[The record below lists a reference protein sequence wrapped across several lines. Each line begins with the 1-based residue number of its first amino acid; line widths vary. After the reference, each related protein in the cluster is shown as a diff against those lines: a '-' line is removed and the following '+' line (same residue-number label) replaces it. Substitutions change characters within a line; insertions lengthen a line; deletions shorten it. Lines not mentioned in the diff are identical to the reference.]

1 MTSAQIENIGADRQL
16 FVDDHWIDSS
26 SGVERVL
33 HEPVAA
39 DISIEAEHPWEQ
51 ILSAYHLVLG
61 DGSRWRMY
69 YLCSG
74 RGDEDGPPGGWQYCG
89 YAESDDG
96 VKWTKPELGV
106 IEVDGSKRNN
116 LVYAGPHTEFAPFL
130 DDNPDAAESERY
142 KAFAVSK
149 RALEGVRGLVPLAS
163 PDGLTWRQMSER
175 PVMVDGPFDSHNVPF
190 WDTQLGKYVVYTRGV
205 GNPDGSVQYS
215 PEKGWF
221 APAGGEAKPDGGLG
235 REFGGGVRW
244 IRRAVSDDFI
254 NWSPLEVIDCGD
266 TAFEHLYTNA
276 CTPYDRAPGTY
287 LMFPSRFVPHR
298 TPDNEI
304 ARTATPGV
312 NDVVFMSSRDGIN
325 FDRSFMEAY
334 IRPGL
339 MVENWRE
346 RGVYAGRGIVQT
358 TPTELSIYSRQ
369 HRYLDSVH
377 IRRYSVRTD
386 GFVSVNASYSG
397 GEFTTRPFVFSGS
410 SLELNYSTSAVG
422 SVRVELQDEE
432 GRALPGYGMGDYP
445 EMFGDEIGGTARWSN
460 GSDVS
465 SLAGKP
471 VRLRF
476 SLNDADIYAFKFNP

>member
-1 MTSAQIENIGADRQL
+1 MADGQVESIGADRQL

-26 SGVERVL
+26 AGVERVL

-39 DISIEAEHPWEQ
+39 NIALAAEHPWDQ
-51 ILSAYHLVLG
+51 IFSAYHLVLG
-61 DGSRWRMY
+61 DGSKWRMY

-96 VKWTKPELGV
+96 IEWTKPELGV
-106 IEVDGSKRNN
+106 VEVDGSKRNN

-130 DDNPDAAESERY
+130 DANPDAAESERY
-142 KAFAVSK
+142 KAFAVSV
-149 RALEGVRGLVPLAS
+149 RALSGVRGLVPLAS
-163 PDGLTWRQMSER
+163 PDGLSWRPMSEG
-175 PVMVDGPFDSHNVPF
+175 PVMVDGPFDSHNLSF
-190 WDTQLGKYVVYTRGV
+190 WDTRLGKYVVYARGV
-205 GNPDGSVQYS
+205 GNPDGTVQYS
-215 PEKGWF
+215 AKKGWL
-221 APAGGEAKPDGGLG
+221 AAVAEGEVARGGIG

-266 TAFEHLYTNA
+266 TPFEHLYTNA

-298 TPDNEI
+298 TADNDI
-304 ARTATPGV
+304 ARAATPGV
-312 NDVVFMSSRDGIN
+312 NDVVFMSSRDGTN

-346 RGVYAGRGIVQT
+346 RGIYVGRGIVQT
-358 TPTELSIYSRQ
+358 SPKELSIYSRQ
-369 HRYLDSVH
+369 HRYLPSVH
-377 IRRYSVRTD
+377 IRRYSIRMD
-386 GFVSVNASYSG
+386 GFVSVNAGYSG
-397 GEFTTRPFVFSGS
+397 GEFTTRPLIFSGS

-432 GRALPGYGMGDYP
+432 GRALPGYGMNDCT
-445 EMFGDEIGGTARWSN
+445 EMFGDEIDGIVRWSN

-465 SLAGKP
+465 ALAGRP

-476 SLNDADIYAFKFNP
+476 RLADADVYAFKFDG